1 MFIHLKPFVNIE
13 NISFSCSSCQYLKRG
28 NKLRI
33 SKIAKVA
40 SLALAFV
47 LVACGSVTGSPASAA
62 DLQGS
67 GASFPALLIEGC
79 KAGFAN
85 SGGHTFVYASSSSGT
100 GQANS
105 DKSIG
110 DFWMSDGAYTAST
123 KRSTLIHIPLVAAPI
138 AILHNLPSKR
148 TLQLSATTIAG
159 IFGGTITRWNDPAI
173 VADNN
178 RTTTKTIYRL
188 DKNGNPRK
196 DAKGNPVVLRTQII
210 TGHYTL
216 PNKPIKVVYRSDSSG
231 TSENFTAYLA
241 KSASLV
247 WPKAKNKVF
256 KDAFPGDINAVA
268 NLGRVVGAASS
279 TGVAQLA
286 GKTAYSITYAEV
298 NYATANNLKIANLI
312 NPAGSSVAP
321 DSTGVGAFL
330 SSATQDANGFLTYDY
345 ATKEKGA
352 YPLGIV
358 SYLLADTA
366 YPDKAKAAAVKA
378 FANYILGAKC
388 SKDVGGD
395 LGFSV
400 IDGDLLK
407 KSLAQVAKIG

>member
-1 MFIHLKPFVNIE
+1 M
-13 NISFSCSSCQYLKRG
+13 
-28 NKLRI
+28 RI
-33 SKIAKVA
+33 SKLAKVA
-40 SLALAFV
+40 SLALAFG
-47 LVACGSVTGSPASAA
+47 LVTGTPAHAV

-79 KAGFAN
+79 KAGFAA
-85 SGGHTFVYASSSSGT
+85 SSAHTYVYASSSSGT

-123 KRSTLIHIPLVAAPI
+123 KRASLIHVPLVAAPI
-138 AILHNLPSKR
+138 AILHNLPSKT
-148 TLQLSATTIAG
+148 TLSLSAATVAG

-178 RTTTKTIYRL
+178 RTTTKVFYKL
-188 DKNGNPRK
+188 DKNGNPAK
-196 DAKGNPVVLRTQII
+196 DAKGNPVVLRTQNV
-210 TGHYTL
+210 TQRYTL
-216 PNKPIKVVYRSDSSG
+216 PDKPIKVVYRSDSSG
-231 TSENFTAYLA
+231 TSENFTSYLN
-241 KSASLV
+241 KSASAV

-256 KDAFPGDINAVA
+256 KDAFPGNINDTS

-298 NYATANNLKIANLI
+298 NYATANKLKVANLI
-312 NPAGSSVAP
+312 NVAGSSVAP

-330 SSATQDANGFLTYDY
+330 ASATQDANGFLTYDY

-358 SYLLADTA
+358 SYLLADTKYSDA
-366 YPDKAKAAAVKA
+366 TKAAAVKA
-378 FANYILGAKC
+378 FANYILSTKC
-388 SKDVGGD
+388 TKDVGAA

-400 IDGDLLK
+400 IDGELLK

>member
-1 MFIHLKPFVNIE
+1 M
-13 NISFSCSSCQYLKRG
+13 
-28 NKLRI
+28 RI
-33 SKIAKVA
+33 SKLAKVA
-40 SLALAFV
+40 SLALAFG
-47 LVACGSVTGSPASAA
+47 LVTGTPAHAV

-79 KAGFAN
+79 KAGFAA
-85 SGGHTFVYASSSSGT
+85 SSAHTYVYASSSSGT

-123 KRSTLIHIPLVAAPI
+123 KRASLIHVPLVAAPI
-138 AILHNLPSKR
+138 AILHNLPSKT
-148 TLQLSATTIAG
+148 TLSLSAATVAG
-159 IFGGTITRWNDPAI
+159 IFGGTITRWNDPVI

-178 RTTTKTIYRL
+178 RTTTKVIYKL
-188 DKNGNPRK
+188 DKNGNPAK
-196 DAKGNPVVLRTQII
+196 DAKGNPVVLRTQNV
-210 TGHYTL
+210 TQRYTL
-216 PNKPIKVVYRSDSSG
+216 PDKPIKVVYRSDSSG
-231 TSENFTAYLA
+231 TSENFTSYLN
-241 KSASLV
+241 KSASAV

-256 KDAFPGDINAVA
+256 KDAFPGNINDKA

-298 NYATANNLKIANLI
+298 NYATANKLKVANLI
-312 NPAGSSVAP
+312 NVAGSSVAP

-330 SSATQDANGFLTYDY
+330 ASATQDANGFLTYDY

-358 SYLLADTA
+358 SYLLADTK
-366 YPDKAKAAAVKA
+366 YPDATKAAAVKA
-378 FANYILGAKC
+378 FANYILSTKC
-388 SKDVGGD
+388 TKDVGAA

-400 IDGDLLK
+400 IDGELLK

>member
-1 MFIHLKPFVNIE
+1 M
-13 NISFSCSSCQYLKRG
+13 
-28 NKLRI
+28 RI
-33 SKIAKVA
+33 SKLAKVA
-40 SLALAFV
+40 TIALAFG
-47 LVACGSVTGSPASAA
+47 LVAGTPAYAV

-79 KAGFAN
+79 KAGFAA
-85 SGGHTFVYASSSSGT
+85 SGSGHTYVYASSSSGT

-110 DFWMSDGAYTAST
+110 DFWMSDGAYTAAT
-123 KRSTLIHIPLVAAPI
+123 KRSTLIHVPLVAAPI
-138 AILHNLPSKR
+138 TILHNLPGSK
-148 TLQLSATTIAG
+148 TLQLSAATIAG

-173 VADNN
+173 SADNN
-178 RTTTKTIYRL
+178 RSTNKTVYKL
-188 DKNGNPRK
+188 DANGNPKK
-196 DAKGNPVVLRTQII
+196 DAKGNPIVLRTQIVQSY
-210 TGHYTL
+210 YTL
-216 PNKPIKVVYRSDSSG
+216 PNQPIKVVYRSDSSG
-231 TSENFTAYLA
+231 TSENFTNYLN
-241 KSASLV
+241 KSASTV
-247 WPKAKNKVF
+247 WTKAKNKVF
-256 KDAFPGDINAVA
+256 KDSFPGDINAVA

-286 GKTAYSITYAEV
+286 GKTPYSITYAES
-298 NYATANNLKIANLI
+298 NYAVANKLKLANVI

-330 SSATQDANGFLTYDY
+330 ASATQDVNGFLTYDY

-352 YPLGIV
+352 YTLGIV

-366 YPDKAKAAAVKA
+366 YPDKTKAAAVKA
-378 FANYILGAKC
+378 YANYVLSTKC
-388 SKDVGGD
+388 SKDVGAA

-400 IDGDLLK
+400 IDGALLA